1 MAYVLALS
9 AALSSACAGVLQRI
23 GVESAPEGATMRLSL
38 LTHALRRKVWL
49 AGFALLLT
57 TFVLQAMALR
67 FGDLAVVQPVM
78 TTELLFLIIILATHF
93 HRQLGWREWI
103 GAAAIV
109 AGLAGFLA
117 MAAPSTGRG
126 LPSGRDWW
134 VVGGITVVAA
144 AALVF
149 GGQRGP
155 RWWRAA
161 ALGAAAASL
170 FGLNAAIVKSTTT
183 LITEGWSHVFDH
195 WEPYGLAVVGATGFF
210 LLQSSLHAGPIASS
224 RATMVIVN
232 PLVAV
237 AIGATIFNESLRG
250 GLFVLGEVAGL
261 AVMCAGCVVL
271 VRSPLVAGVG
281 SVGAGELL
289 GVLEGP
295 IGA

>member
-117 MAAPSTGRG
+117 MAAPSTGRAG
-126 LPSGRDWW
+126 TGGSSGGSPWWPPPPSWSAASGGRD
-134 VVGGITVVAA
+134 GG
-144 AALVF
+144 
-149 GGQRGP
+149 GP
-155 RWWRAA
+155 RRSVRQRPRSS
-161 ALGAAAASL
+161 AS
-170 FGLNAAIVKSTTT
+170 T
-183 LITEGWSHVFDH
+183 
-195 WEPYGLAVVGATGFF
+195 
-210 LLQSSLHAGPIASS
+210 
-224 RATMVIVN
+224 R
-232 PLVAV
+232 
-237 AIGATIFNESLRG
+237 
-250 GLFVLGEVAGL
+250 
-261 AVMCAGCVVL
+261 
-271 VRSPLVAGVG
+271 RS
-281 SVGAGELL
+281 
-289 GVLEGP
+289 
-295 IGA
+295 